1 MINPVDISARIS
13 ALRSVIQKQ
22 GVSACLLPS
31 SDPHLSEYLPEHW
44 QGRQWF
50 SGFTGSMGTLIVTH
64 DFAGV
69 WADSRYWQQAENE
82 LTGTGIAL
90 MKINSGASTQH
101 VEWLAQNVERGCTV
115 AVDGAVLGLEAA
127 KNLAAALG
135 VAGVHLRTDT
145 DLISAAWPERPG
157 LPNAPVYEH
166 CAPYAS
172 APRAEKF
179 SQLRAE
185 MAKRST
191 QWHWLSTLD
200 DIAWLFNLRGADV
213 SYNPVFLAHALI
225 GVDSAT
231 LFVSA
236 GKIDAGL
243 TDRLK
248 CDGIEIA
255 DYAQALPSLAALPGG
270 SSILIDPRRITLG
283 TANAIA
289 KGVERVEQI
298 NPTTL
303 AKSQKNAN
311 EIGHWRQAME
321 QDGAALCEFFAWL
334 EGAMAAGETITEILI
349 DEKITAARA
358 RRPNFVCPSFG
369 TIAGW
374 NGNGAMPHYHATPE
388 SHAIIRGDGLLLIDS
403 GGQYLG
409 GTTDITRTIAVG
421 NLLAQQRS
429 DCTLVLKGMLQL
441 AMAVFPVGTLGPTL
455 DILARAPIWASGVN
469 YGHGT
474 GHGVGYFLNVHEGPQ
489 TISPQAQPA
498 PTTAMLAGMVTS
510 DEPGIYR
517 PGQWGVRIE
526 NLLLTVPAAAT
537 EFGEFLRFETLTLCP
552 IDVRCIDIG
561 MLTAPERDAFN
572 TYHAEV
578 RRRLAPLVGGTALD
592 WLNRATA
599 AV

>member
-1 MINPVDISARIS
+1 MIDPSRISARITT
-13 ALRSVIQKQ
+13 LRLVMKQ
-22 GVSACLLPS
+22 HGVAACLLPS

-50 SGFTGSMGTLIVTH
+50 SGFTGSMGTLIVTN

-69 WADSRYWQQAENE
+69 WADSRYWQQAEKE
-82 LTGTGIAL
+82 LAGTGIAL

-101 VEWLAQNVERGCTV
+101 VEWLAQNVGRGSTV
-115 AVDGAVLGLEAA
+115 TVDGAVFGLEAA
-127 KNLAAALG
+127 KNLTAALEE
-135 VAGVHLRTDT
+135 AGVQLRTDM
-145 DLISAAWPERPG
+145 DLISGAWPERPG

-179 SQLRAE
+179 VQLRTT
-185 MAKRST
+185 MARFGA

-225 GVDSAT
+225 GMDRAT
-231 LFVSA
+231 LFVGA
-236 GKIDAGL
+236 GKIDSAL
-243 TDRLK
+243 TARLML
-248 CDGIEIA
+248 DGIEVA
-255 DYAQALPSLAALPGG
+255 DYAQALPALAGLPPG
-270 SSILIDPRRITLG
+270 SRILIDPRRITLG

-289 KGVERVEQI
+289 KGIERVEQM

-311 EIGHWRQAME
+311 EIGNWRQAME

-334 EGAMAAGETITEILI
+334 EGALTAGETISEILI
-349 DEKITAARA
+349 DEKITTARA

-388 SHAIIRGDGLLLIDS
+388 SHAIIKGDGLLLIDS

-421 NLLAQQRS
+421 NLLPQQRT

-498 PTTAMLAGMVTS
+498 PTTTMLAGMVTS

-517 PGQWGVRIE
+517 PDQWGVRIE
-526 NLLLTVPAAAT
+526 NLLLTVPAATT

-552 IDVRCIDIG
+552 IDVRCINVS

-572 TYHAEV
+572 AYQAEV
-578 RRRLAPLVGGTALD
+578 RRRLAPLVDGAALD

-599 AV
+599 AI

>member
-1 MINPVDISARIS
+1 MTNLNVVSARITT
-13 ALRSVIQKQ
+13 LRLVMKQ
-22 GVSACLLPS
+22 HGVAACLLPS
-31 SDPHLSEYLPEHW
+31 SDPHLSEYLPAHW

-50 SGFTGSMGTLIVTH
+50 SGFTGSMGTLIVTD

-69 WADSRYWQQAENE
+69 WADSRYWQQAEKE
-82 LTGTGIAL
+82 LAGTGIVL
-90 MKINSGASTQH
+90 VKISSGASTQH
-101 VEWLAQNVERGCTV
+101 VDWLAQNIKHGSTV
-115 AVDGAVLGLEAA
+115 AVDGAVLGL
-127 KNLAAALG
+127 AAANELKTALG
-135 VAGVHLRTDT
+135 KAGVVLRTDI
-145 DLISAAWPERPG
+145 DLIAGAWPERPA
-157 LPNAPVYEH
+157 LPSAGVYEH

-179 SQLRAE
+179 SLLRAQ
-185 MAKRST
+185 MTASGT

-225 GVDSAT
+225 GRDSAT
-231 LFVSA
+231 LFVGA
-236 GKIDAGL
+236 GKVDAAL
-243 TDRLK
+243 AARLK
-248 CDGIEIA
+248 LENINVA
-255 DYAQALPSLAALPGG
+255 DYAQALPALAALPAG
-270 SSILIDPRRITLG
+270 SSILIDPRRITFG

-289 KGVERVEQI
+289 EGVERVEQI

-311 EIGHWRQAME
+311 EISHWRQAME

-334 EGAMAAGETITEILI
+334 EGAMAAGETISEILI
-349 DEKITAARA
+349 DEKIMAARA

-374 NGNGAMPHYHATPE
+374 NDNGAMPHYHATPE
-388 SHAIIRGDGLLLIDS
+388 SHAIIHGDGLLLIDS

-409 GTTDITRTIAVG
+409 GTTDITRTVAVG
-421 NLLAQQRS
+421 NLLPQQRT

-455 DILARAPIWASGVN
+455 DILARAPIWAANVN

-489 TISPQAQPA
+489 TISQQAQPA
-498 PTTAMLAGMVTS
+498 VTTAMLAGMVTS

-526 NLLLTVPAAAT
+526 NLLLTVPAAT
-537 EFGEFLRFETLTLCP
+537 NEFGEFLRFETLTLCP
-552 IDVRCIDIG
+552 IDVRCIDVSL
-561 MLTAPERDAFN
+561 LTAPELAAFN
-572 TYHAEV
+572 SYHAEV
-578 RRRLAPLVGGTALD
+578 RRRLAPLVGGAALD
-592 WLNRATA
+592 WLNRATTP
-599 AV
+599 V